1 MAQKLQFRFDPNQD
15 YQLEAIQAVVDV
27 FQSLPR
33 QDASQMLS
41 GEIVSN
47 MPPYSDISESLMA
60 SNTALVQK
68 RNKTFDHFKNFEL
81 DAGFVLEGL
90 GNEVVRVPHFTIE
103 METGT
108 GKTYTYLRTMYELH
122 KHYGF
127 MKFIIIVP
135 SIAIFQGVI
144 KAFEI
149 MGAHFR
155 ALYDGVEIGKTEY
168 DGSQLG
174 KLNGY
179 ATVPLPECL
188 IMTLDSFNKTNNVF
202 YRASEKLPGEKLP
215 YQYVQK
221 TRPIVIMDEPQNME
235 SEKSKEAIRT
245 LHPLFALRYSATH
258 KTSPNLLYR
267 LTPFEAFKRGLV
279 KRIEVDAIVE
289 QNDFNQVYIA
299 LKEITQPP
307 NIRAIIKANV
317 LENGQTHEKDITL
330 KQRDDLHTKTG
341 RKEYLGYIVDEI
353 NLAYGY
359 LLFDNGVQITL
370 TEQDDA
376 PRRKEIFRE
385 QIRATIRRHFEQQ
398 TRLYQYGVKV
408 LSLFFVDR
416 VASYTASDGII
427 RCLFDEEFERLKK
440 NYSNFAHY
448 RADEVRKAYFAQIKK
463 TKEDEFEAVDTT
475 GRNAEERKAEKAAFE
490 LIMKN
495 KEQLLSFDEPASFI
509 FAHSALKEGWDNPN
523 VFQICTLQHS
533 YSETERRQRIGRGLR
548 LCVNQDGERV
558 LDEFKNVL
566 TVIANE
572 SFGDYVAGLQREYR
586 EDGIGIADAPPVPTP
601 ARRSEAIRRDEHFTS
616 EEFRQFWERLSRRT
630 RYHIKIDTL
639 KLIELCVERLNNT
652 TFPEPQLVVESGRY
666 IQTRMNIEVEEIIG
680 TEVLLNIRWENTNGQ
695 TGSLEKVICRR
706 GDSLAKKANNQALRN
721 YKVLEVKTN
730 AVIFENEIIVYL
742 KTSHSFEVEVVG
754 QTPVQRT
761 LLGPEHKYP
770 VFNLVDRTVRETAL
784 TRPTVNAIFKALKD
798 KLKSKLLENP
808 EGFANVF
815 ISVINGALADHVA
828 DHLEFEVLEDSHYTN
843 LEELFPPKREYPQK
857 ELIEAGE
864 RGMYNMVQR
873 DSDIEV
879 QFVREQLQ
887 QDDSVVFYFKFP
899 PQFKVSLPRIIGNY
913 NPDWG
918 IVKRTS
924 NGKITLHLVRET
936 KGSPDKT
943 RLQFP
948 QEGRKITSA
957 EKHFE
962 ALQIDYRHVTP
973 DMVDWWQPTKTT
985 IRLFSQ
991 LD

>member
-1 MAQKLQFRFDPNQD
+1 MAQKLQFRFDANQD
-15 YQLEAIQAVVDV
+15 YQLEAIQAVVDI
-27 FQSLPR
+27 FQSLPK
-33 QDASQMLS
+33 QDAKQLLS

-47 MPPYSDISESLMA
+47 MPLYSDISESLM
-60 SNTALVQK
+60 SGNTTLVQK
-68 RNKTFDHFKNFEL
+68 RNKTFDPFKNFEL
-81 DAGFVLEGL
+81 DEGFVLEGL
-90 GNEVVRVPHFTIE
+90 GNEIVRAPHFTIE

-135 SIAIFQGVI
+135 SIAIFQGVV
-144 KAFEI
+144 KAFET

-168 DGSQLG
+168 EGNQLG

-188 IMTLDSFNKTNNVF
+188 IMTLDSFNKASNVF
-202 YRASEKLPGEKLP
+202 YRASEKLPGERLP
-215 YQYVQK
+215 YQYVQE

-245 LHPLFALRYSATH
+245 LHPLFVLRYSATH

-279 KRIEVDAIVE
+279 KRIEVDAVME
-289 QNDFNQVYIA
+289 QDDFNQAYIA

-307 NIRAIIKANV
+307 NIRAIVRANV
-317 LENGQTHEKDITL
+317 LENGQTRETDIAL
-330 KQRDDLHTKTG
+330 KHGDNLQAKTG
-341 RKEYLGYIVDEI
+341 REEHLGYVVVEI
-353 NLAYGY
+353 NAAYGY
-359 LLFDNGVQITL
+359 LRFDNGVQMTL
-370 TEQDDA
+370 SDQNDA
-376 PRRKEIFRE
+376 PRREEIFRA

-398 TRLYQYGVKV
+398 AKLQDRGVKV

-440 NYSNFAHY
+440 NFPYFARY
-448 RADEVRKAYFAQIKK
+448 RADEVRKAYFAQMKK
-463 TKEDEFEAVDTT
+463 PKEDELEAVDTT

-495 KEQLLSFDEPASFI
+495 KEQLLSFDEPAAFI

-533 YSETERRQRIGRGLR
+533 HSETERRQRIGRGLR
-548 LCVNQDGERV
+548 LCVNQDGERL
-558 LDEFKNVL
+558 LDEFSNTL

-572 SFGDYVAGLQREYR
+572 SFGEYVAGLQREYR
-586 EDGIGIADAPPVPTP
+586 EDGIGLADTPPVPTR

-616 EEFRQFWERLSRRT
+616 DEFKRFWESLSRRT
-630 RYHIKIDTL
+630 RYHIKIDTP
-639 KLIELCVERLNNT
+639 KLIELCAERLNNT

-666 IQTRMNIEVEEIIG
+666 VQTRMTIEVQEIIG
-680 TEVLLNIRWENTNGQ
+680 TDALLNIRWENTNGQ
-695 TGSLEKVICRR
+695 TGSLEKVTCRR
-706 GDSLAKKANNQALRN
+706 GDSLAKKSNNQALRN
-721 YKVLEVKTN
+721 YKVLEIKPN
-730 AVIFENEIIVYL
+730 AVIFENEIVVYL
-742 KTSHSFEVEVVG
+742 KTSHNFEVEVVG

-761 LLGPEHKYP
+761 LLEPERSYP
-770 VFNLVDRTVRETAL
+770 VFNLIDRTVRETGL

-798 KLKSKLLENP
+798 TVKSKLLKNP

-815 ISVINGALADHVA
+815 IATIHGALADHVA
-828 DHLEFEVLEDSHYTN
+828 DHLEFEVLEDSQYPN

-864 RGMYNMVQR
+864 RGIYDMVQK

-879 QFVREQLQ
+879 RFVRERLQ
-887 QDDSVVFYFKFP
+887 QDDAVLFYFKFP

-918 IVKRTS
+918 IVRRASDGTT
-924 NGKITLHLVRET
+924 TLHLVRET
-936 KGSPDKT
+936 KGSPDKA

-962 ALQIDYRHVTP
+962 ALQLDYRHVTP
-973 DMVDWWQPTKTT
+973 DMPDWWQPAKST
-985 IRLFSQ
+985 RRFNE